1 MGKYASGKRSLAISD
16 RSGMAF
22 PYTEM
27 VREWNG
33 SLVHTSEYEP
43 KQPQLEPKPV
53 GSDPQALFNPRPQ
66 PASKASLILLD
77 SNPFTS
83 VIYGGTTYVNVFS
96 ENHQRAAGSV
106 VRFRGA
112 PIVTT
117 AGPAGSDLIEQP
129 KLRNLQAFAT
139 IPTFDNVSDLNNTSG
154 FTIALGQIDSL
165 GNVTGATTS
174 DVVNRF
180 YPCMMSGLAYYLSQ
194 KVSPERSGELERRY
208 ESEMLRA
215 LDADNQGTSSFISP
229 QTFYGDGV

>member
-33 SLVHTSEYEP
+33 SLVHFSEYEQ

-66 PASKASLILLD
+66 PASKVSLILLQ
-77 SNPFTS
+77 SNPFTT
-83 VIYGGTTYVNVFS
+83 VIYSGTTYVNVFS
-96 ENHQRAAGSV
+96 EDHQRAAGSI
-106 VRFRGA
+106 VRFRG
-112 PIVTT
+112 PPEVTT
-117 AGPAGSDLIEQP
+117 AGPGGDSDDTP
-129 KLRNLQAFAT
+129 NLQQFQN

-154 FTIALGQIDSL
+154 FTINLGQIDSS

-174 DVVNRF
+174 DSLTDPINYFYIQSTSSATTGGVSGGGDNCSAGPVTLEVVN
-180 YPCMMSGLAYYLSQ
+180 G
-194 KVSPERSGELERRY
+194 
-208 ESEMLRA
+208 
-215 LDADNQGTSSFISP
+215 
-229 QTFYGDGV
+229 

>member
-33 SLVHTSEYEP
+33 SLVHFSEYEP

-66 PASKASLILLD
+66 PASKTSLILLNN
-77 SNPFTS
+77 NPFTT
-83 VIYGGTTYVNVFS
+83 VISGGTTYVNVFS
-96 ENHQRAAGSV
+96 EDHQRAAGSV

-112 PIVTT
+112 PIVTA
-117 AGPAGSDLIEQP
+117 AGPGGVFPIPADR
-129 KLRNLQAFAT
+129 KNLQQFAT

-154 FTIALGQIDSL
+154 FTIALGQIDSA
-165 GNVTGATTS
+165 GNVTGATTTDS
-174 DVVNRF
+174 LTQPINYFYITSTSNATSGGVSGGGDNCSAGPVTLGVVN
-180 YPCMMSGLAYYLSQ
+180 A
-194 KVSPERSGELERRY
+194 
-208 ESEMLRA
+208 
-215 LDADNQGTSSFISP
+215 
-229 QTFYGDGV
+229 